1 MRRFKSPHEH
11 EHGVAFYMFPLAESV
26 GCLWDGTEEMPK
38 LFCQTAT
45 GGVEMSSLDLYRLE
59 GKPKAV
65 TRGAVTLTVNE
76 GDLREELKME
86 PLPST
91 LRPPDDSD
99 GDFILEDALRVE
111 ILGNDMSY
119 ADVIFGIF
127 DASILPVLYS
137 LDYFCKDLCLF
148 FNKWKGYAMHLAAV
162 ICRTFDSKPSCSTLK
177 ATATALAALWRGWE
191 GELFVCPVRSQAPSY
206 GAGTIPY
213 LWGRSWG
220 GICVRGWGNKSLNG
234 VVLKVVLENVVSEAA
249 QEVYKWL
256 QKLILAVV
264 LRVLRDV
271 TSLET
276 GGLVEFTA
284 ELPRL
289 HWRCGTL
296 DTIEDWEDDLIE
308 CD

>member
-1 MRRFKSPHEH
+1 MATCSLGHVMSETREGFIDIRLLCEMRRFKSPHEH

-99 GDFILEDALRVE
+99 GDFILEDALRAE
-111 ILGNDMSY
+111 ILGDDIVLCWCN
-119 ADVIFGIF
+119 FGIF

-137 LDYFCKDLCLF
+137 FDYFCKDLCF
-148 FNKWKGYAMHLAAV
+148 FSKWKGYAMHLAAV
-162 ICRTFDSKPSCSTLK
+162 ICQDFWFE
-177 ATATALAALWRGWE
+177 AL
-191 GELFVCPVRSQAPSY
+191 P
-206 GAGTIPY
+206 
-213 LWGRSWG
+213 
-220 GICVRGWGNKSLNG
+220 
-234 VVLKVVLENVVSEAA
+234 
-249 QEVYKWL
+249 
-256 QKLILAVV
+256 
-264 LRVLRDV
+264 
-271 TSLET
+271 
-276 GGLVEFTA
+276 
-284 ELPRL
+284 
-289 HWRCGTL
+289 
-296 DTIEDWEDDLIE
+296 
-308 CD
+308 